1 MRVRY
6 SSIPVVVAP
15 HALTLGGGCEMS
27 LHADKV
33 VASAET
39 YIGMVEFGVGLI
51 PGGGGSKEF
60 AVRASDAFVDGSID
74 ELVMKEYF
82 MNIAMAKVSTSA
94 WEAFD
99 LKIMKPG
106 RDEVVLNPSRLITES
121 KRAVIEM
128 ADDLSL
134 IHISEPTRPY

>member
-1 MRVRY
+1 
-6 SSIPVVVAP
+6 
-15 HALTLGGGCEMS
+15 MS
-27 LHADKV
+27 GV
-33 VASAET
+33 
-39 YIGMVEFGVGLI
+39 GVGLI

-128 ADDLSL
+128 ADDGYTKPNSTIPIYVSADATTLSACSD
-134 IHISEPTRPY
+134 ISHPPPSVSA

>member
-1 MRVRY
+1 
-6 SSIPVVVAP
+6 
-15 HALTLGGGCEMS
+15 MS

-106 RDEVVLNPSRLITES
+106 RDEVVLNPSRLI
-121 KRAVIEM
+121 
-128 ADDLSL
+128 LSL
-134 IHISEPTRPY
+134 IHI